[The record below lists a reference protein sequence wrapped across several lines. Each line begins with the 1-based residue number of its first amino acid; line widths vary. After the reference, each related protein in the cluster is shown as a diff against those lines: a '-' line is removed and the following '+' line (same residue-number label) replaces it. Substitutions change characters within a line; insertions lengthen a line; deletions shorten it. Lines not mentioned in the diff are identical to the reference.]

1 MNKRRE
7 RRYKKRIARKETRA
21 FKIQVSSLST
31 RCEHLEEYVQE
42 IKRKLDINLSK
53 SPSMPAKD
61 EDVVSYTQGRL
72 PWYICAIKFT
82 WSWIEKILPGKG
94 FAGTDIT
101 RIVQAPVPSEIKE
114 YLEDEEID
122 FGLREKGE

>member
-1 MNKRRE
+1 MNE
-7 RRYKKRIARKETRA
+7 R
-21 FKIQVSSLST
+21 
-31 RCEHLEEYVQE
+31 
-42 IKRKLDINLSK
+42 KRKKVTRRLLRKRLRKNVIYQLALQAEDAWNTSLGPAGTIYRDKPADITIALK
-53 SPSMPAKD
+53 
-61 EDVVSYTQGRL
+61 GRI
-72 PWYICAIKFT
+72 PWYDQAIKFT

-101 RIVQAPVPSEIKE
+101 RIVQAPVPDEVKE